1 MWIVCLSLWRVLGM
15 QSFVAMREAHRVAA
29 AAVWTTEQVEALLS
43 TQPETLSQGGQ
54 VRQDT

>member
-1 MWIVCLSLWRVLGM
+1 
-15 QSFVAMREAHRVAA
+15 MREAHRVAA

-43 TQPETLSQGGQ
+43 TQPETLSHGGQ